1 MTQKTFTLT
10 MGLVFLLIGALHALR
25 LFLGWD
31 AVIGGWH
38 VPRLASYVA
47 IVFCAYFSYTALRLS
62 R

>member
-1 MTQKTFTLT
+1 MKLKTFTLT
-10 MGLVFLLIGALHALR
+10 MGLAFFIVGALHALR

-38 VPRLASYVA
+38 MPRLASYLA
-47 IVFCAYFSYTALRLS
+47 IAFSAYFSYTAFRLS